1 MTLHTS
7 IADSLINAFPSA
19 SHGLPAL
26 LQLSEIVESTAV
38 PTAAVECTRRPRLL
52 INPEFV
58 AKHANTPG
66 KLAMLVM
73 HELHHV
79 ILGHTRLHPRLTPLD
94 NLVFDAVINSMLCRM
109 LPERATRS
117 MFTDFYRDDR
127 FPECFLRPSPDW
139 SPVAD
144 GSPPAA
150 LAALDKAPLR
160 DLHMRLYS
168 EQGVGYDELR
178 SALADAAVDVP
189 DVVLLGDHRPHGSG
203 SSSDGDLE
211 LRCPEMLEQIRR
223 IVERWP
229 QPPTPIIGRSMAD
242 FVKGTRIEVK
252 PPSKRSRLRWLLQ
265 RIAGR
270 RGTATGFH
278 AQESFRAIETP
289 VPVLDRR
296 AAVLHGLGHR
306 PAFYRHALPNP
317 RGGRGGERVHLYV
330 DVSGSMNSVLGPLYG
345 AAVDCSALVHP
356 VVHLFST
363 KIAEVELRELGRGVV
378 KSTGGTSIECVAA
391 HMHQHGVR
399 RAVVV
404 TDGFVGKP
412 GTTALATLRQCRLGV
427 ALIGPRT
434 LRSDLDA
441 VTDLWLDLNGGDE

>member
-1 MTLHTS
+1 MTLHAS

-38 PTAAVECTRRPRLL
+38 PTAAVECTRRPRML

-58 AKHANTPG
+58 AKHANTPE

-79 ILGHTRLHPRLTPLD
+79 ILGHTRLYPRMTPLD

-117 MFTDFYRDDR
+117 MFTDYYRDDR
-127 FPECFLRPSPDW
+127 FPECFLRPSPNW
-139 SPVAD
+139 APLAD

-150 LAALDKAPLR
+150 LAGRGKAQLR
-160 DLHMRLYS
+160 DLHRRLYS
-168 EQGVGYDELR
+168 EQGVDYDELR
-178 SALADAAVDVP
+178 SALADATVDGLN
-189 DVVLLGDHRPHGSG
+189 VVLLGDHRPQGSG
-203 SSSDGDLE
+203 TSSDGDLE
-211 LRCPEMLEQIRR
+211 SRCPEMLEQIRR

-229 QPPTPIIGRSMAD
+229 QPPTPVVGRSLDD
-242 FVKGTRIEVK
+242 FVRDKRIEVK
-252 PPSKRSRLRWLLQ
+252 PPSKRSRLRWLMQ

-278 AQESFRAIETP
+278 TQESLRAIEAP
-289 VPVLDRR
+289 IPVLDRR

-317 RGGRGGERVHLYV
+317 RGGRGGERVHMYV
-330 DVSGSMNSVLGPLYG
+330 DVSGSMSSVLSALYC
-345 AAVDCSALVHP
+345 AAIDCSAFVHP

-363 KIAEVELRELGRGVV
+363 QIANVSLRELCNGVV

-399 RAVVV
+399 RAVIV
-404 TDGFVGKP
+404 TDGFVGTP
-412 GTTALATLRQCRLGV
+412 GATALATLQQCRLGV
-427 ALIGPRT
+427 ALIGSST
-434 LRSDLDA
+434 KRSDLDA